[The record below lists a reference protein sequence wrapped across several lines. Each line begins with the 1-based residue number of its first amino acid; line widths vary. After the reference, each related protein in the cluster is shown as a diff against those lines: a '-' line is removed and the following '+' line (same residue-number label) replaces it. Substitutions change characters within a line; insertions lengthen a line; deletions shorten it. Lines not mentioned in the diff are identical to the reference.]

1 MSSTG
6 VPEKLRRV
14 ARARSQDEP
23 VLGTSD
29 VAMLPATHCPQ
40 PGGNKPWES
49 TPRRRARWLP
59 RNKFVHGVHELP
71 PASAG
76 GFCRSDGA

>member
-14 ARARSQDEP
+14 ATARSKDEP

-29 VAMLPATHCPQ
+29 VAMLAATHFPR
-40 PGGNKPWES
+40 PRGNKPWES
-49 TPRRRARWLP
+49 TPCRHARWLL
-59 RNKFVHGVHELP
+59 RNKVVHGVHELP

-76 GFCRSDGA
+76 GFCRSHGA